1 MSEHNNNERL
11 RVRPVLLSGGSG
23 TRLWPLSRDEL
34 PKQFLPL
41 IGAGTLFE
49 ATLLR
54 VADRRTFLAPL
65 IICGEGHVCHVREG
79 LARLGIGDAT
89 IVIEPVARNTAPAL
103 ALAASV
109 AQQAEYQ
116 LVLPCDHHI
125 GDTQAFL
132 EAVGQGLVGAA
143 GGSLVTFGV
152 EPDRPE
158 TGYGYIAAEAGIGPR
173 PVNRF
178 VEKPDLSGA
187 KQMIADGGHF
197 WNAGIFLWRTD
208 SFFEELR
215 SWAPDIHSAV
225 VASVAGALPETGL
238 IRARLSEF
246 SRSPSISID
255 YAVMERTNRAMVVP
269 VSMAWSDVGNWA
281 SLHALGA
288 SHDSANVCDARSTAI
303 DCSGCYVRSTGPKV
317 VTVGVQDLVVVVTD
331 DVALIV
337 PRSESQRVK
346 EAAVAFAE
354 IVAE

>member
-1 MSEHNNNERL
+1 
-11 RVRPVLLSGGSG
+11 
-23 TRLWPLSRDEL
+23 
-34 PKQFLPL
+34 
-41 IGAGTLFE
+41 
-49 ATLLR
+49 
-54 VADRRTFLAPL
+54 
-65 IICGEGHVCHVREG
+65 VREG

-89 IVIEPVARNTAPAL
+89 ILVEPVARNTAPAL
-103 ALAASV
+103 ALAAS
-109 AQQAEYQ
+109 AAELAEYQ

-125 GDTQAFL
+125 GDTHAFL

-152 EPDRPE
+152 EPERPE
-158 TGYGYIAAEAGIGPR
+158 TGYGYVEAEPGEGLR
-173 PVNRF
+173 LVHRF

-187 KQMIADGGHF
+187 KRMIAEGGHF

-208 SFFEELR
+208 SFLEELR
-215 SWAPDIHSAV
+215 SWAPDVHSAV
-225 VASVAGALPETGL
+225 VASFAGALPETGL

-255 YAVMERTNRAMVVP
+255 YAVMERTSRAMVVP
-269 VSMAWSDVGNWA
+269 VSMGWSDVGNWA

-288 SHDSANVCDARSTAI
+288 NHESANVCDTRSTAI

-317 VTVGVQDLVVVVTD
+317 VTVGVQDLVVVITD

-346 EAAVAFAE
+346 EAAAAFAD
-354 IVAE
+354 ITAQ